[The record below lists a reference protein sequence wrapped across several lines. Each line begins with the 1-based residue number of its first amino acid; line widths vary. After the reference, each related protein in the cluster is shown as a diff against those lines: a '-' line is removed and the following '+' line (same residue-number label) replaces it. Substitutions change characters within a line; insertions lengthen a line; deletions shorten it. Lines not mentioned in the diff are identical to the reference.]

1 MTNVSVIRL
10 LPVEVEE
17 ALTAFMAAG
26 KSGCVE
32 LHLNAGSIQSVKVT
46 ESLRIARP

>member
-1 MTNVSVIRL
+1 MTGVSVIRL
-10 LPVEVEE
+10 LPPEVEE

-32 LHLNAGSIQSVKVT
+32 LHINGGSIQAAKVI
-46 ESLRIARP
+46 EALHISR